1 MKANT
6 LKGFVCNIYLS
17 KYSLDLIDELLTKK
31 INENNDL
38 FVYFHKNDKLVS
50 LDFSKNYQIK
60 NFAFLDKLN
69 EARKVNYSIEL
80 M

>member
-1 MKANT
+1 MRVVLQRVHRASVEVDGSVLNQIKQGWVA
-6 LKGFVCNIYLS
+6 LVA
-17 KYSLDLIDELLTKK
+17 
-31 INENNDL
+31 
-38 FVYFHKNDKLVS
+38 FHKNDKLVS

-69 EARKVNYSIEL
+69 EARKVNYSVEL